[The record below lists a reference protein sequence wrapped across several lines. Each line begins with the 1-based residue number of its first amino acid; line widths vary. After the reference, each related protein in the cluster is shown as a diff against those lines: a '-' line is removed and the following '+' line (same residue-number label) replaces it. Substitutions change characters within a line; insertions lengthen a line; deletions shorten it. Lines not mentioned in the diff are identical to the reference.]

1 MPPRSQN
8 QDDGTLRVR
17 ADRRSAHGFDDLGG
31 GSALGLS
38 SENRPRGAAFG
49 LVANL
54 AAGAGLLMALRAAL
68 THAGWEMTILW
79 LLVALAAH
87 VADLASRW
95 R

>member
-1 MPPRSQN
+1 MMGFFESGRIV
-8 QDDGTLRVR
+8 DLLMVLMTLE
-17 ADRRSAHGFDDLGG
+17 AALLWAYRRSTG
-31 GSALGLS
+31 
-38 SENRPRGAAFG
+38 RGVPTFG

-54 AAGAGLLMALRAAL
+54 AAGAGLLVALRAAL

-79 LLVALAAH
+79 LLMALAAH

>member
-1 MPPRSQN
+1 MTGLFESGRIV
-8 QDDGTLRVR
+8 DLLMVLMTLE
-17 ADRRSAHGFDDLGG
+17 AALLWAYRRKTG
-31 GSALGLS
+31 
-38 SENRPRGAAFG
+38 RGVPAFG

-54 AAGAGLLMALRAAL
+54 AAGAGLQMALRAAL

>member
-1 MPPRSQN
+1 MTGLFESGRIV
-8 QDDGTLRVR
+8 DLLMVLMTLE
-17 ADRRSAHGFDDLGG
+17 A
-31 GSALGLS
+31 ALLWAYLRKTG
-38 SENRPRGAAFG
+38 RGVPAFG

-68 THAGWEMTILW
+68 THAGWEMTIFW

>member
-1 MPPRSQN
+1 MTGLFESGRIV
-8 QDDGTLRVR
+8 DLLMVLMTLE
-17 ADRRSAHGFDDLGG
+17 AALLWAYRRRTGRGVPL
-31 GSALGLS
+31 LGL
-38 SENRPRGAAFG
+38 
-49 LVANL
+49 LANL

>member
-1 MPPRSQN
+1 MMGLFQSGRIV
-8 QDDGTLRVR
+8 DLLMVLMTLE
-17 ADRRSAHGFDDLGG
+17 AALLWGYRRSTG
-31 GSALGLS
+31 
-38 SENRPRGAAFG
+38 RGVPLFG
-49 LVANL
+49 LLANL